1 MYLYGLKK
9 NMGLQ
14 PNNFDHAFTKS
25 KGIFFFCMG
34 KCVKEGIIYIF
45 VELVKLVF
53 LQTIK
58 EEEREVYHPLEK
70 VVELLNRGI

>member
-1 MYLYGLKK
+1 MYFYGLKK
-9 NMGLQ
+9 DMDLQ
-14 PNNFDHAFTKS
+14 LNNIDLAFTKS
-25 KGIFFFCMG
+25 KGFFME
-34 KCVKEGIIYIF
+34 KCVREGIKYLN

-70 VVELLNRGI
+70 VLELLNRGNK

>member
-1 MYLYGLKK
+1 ME
-9 NMGLQ
+9 
-14 PNNFDHAFTKS
+14 
-25 KGIFFFCMG
+25 
-34 KCVKEGIIYIF
+34 KCVSEGIMYID

-58 EEEREVYHPLEK
+58 EEEWEVYHPLEK

>member
-1 MYLYGLKK
+1 MA
-9 NMGLQ
+9 LQ

-25 KGIFFFCMG
+25 KGIFFMG
-34 KCVKEGIIYIF
+34 KCVKEGIIYIY

-70 VVELLNRGI
+70 VVELLNRGIK

>member
-1 MYLYGLKK
+1 
-9 NMGLQ
+9 
-14 PNNFDHAFTKS
+14 
-25 KGIFFFCMG
+25 MG
-34 KCVKEGIIYIF
+34 KCVKEGIIYIY

-58 EEEREVYHPLEK
+58 KEEREVYHPLVK

>member
-1 MYLYGLKK
+1 
-9 NMGLQ
+9 
-14 PNNFDHAFTKS
+14 
-25 KGIFFFCMG
+25 MG

-58 EEEREVYHPLEK
+58 EEEREVYHPLVK

>member
-1 MYLYGLKK
+1 MDSKK
-9 NMGLQ
+9 IWASSQTILTMPLQ
-14 PNNFDHAFTKS
+14 KVKAF
-25 KGIFFFCMG
+25 FFFCMG

>member
-1 MYLYGLKK
+1 MA
-9 NMGLQ
+9 LQ
-14 PNNFDHAFTKS
+14 PNNFDDAFTKS
-25 KGIFFFCMG
+25 KGIFFCMG
-34 KCVKEGIIYIF
+34 KCVKEGIIYIY

-58 EEEREVYHPLEK
+58 EEEREVYHPLVK